1 MNQIKNVEESF
12 ATWLQKTV
20 PDSYRQYL
28 GRSVSQTR
36 ERLREINEFFP
47 ERNIFVVENGNTKQ
61 IIDFLRHKTS
71 KKERANNPD
80 FVKYDTFHSNGIP
93 KAVIGKNHYFKF
105 LESLF
110 EKSTN
115 KNKII
120 YALIASYKNKIK
132 TNKLNDE
139 RYKWEYISEYQGRPN
154 VNATN
159 FQEEIKNIKW
169 NNLMYRLSGAVLNHI
184 VTERPEA
191 LRKLFIA
198 LFDNSVSLDQRIQLW
213 DQDVLRLYR
222 ELNGEHAHHQ
232 DERATSV
239 YLTLQYPDEYT
250 FYKDSYYQKFCK
262 LLGLKAKG
270 KGEKYNHYMDL
281 VHMLVDDF
289 ITQDKEL
296 IELVNTLIPE
306 YYDGGNNLL
315 VAQDILYQMLEQ
327 ERSPN
332 YWIFQGNPT
341 IYNITNALNNDHLKS
356 WKIAA
361 HREKIEIG
369 DKIIIWQTGDEA
381 GCYAL
386 AEVTSDV
393 DVFEEERFEQQY
405 YVNNNGGN
413 KTERVKIKI
422 EENLADHPILWKELK
437 NNPIFSNFKAGN
449 QGTNFSATEE
459 EYNSLLKIIGSRKN
473 LKLEGEKEFLEV
485 IQSHE
490 KQDVLNFFEFL
501 DLIITNFDIQP
512 DDARVVT
519 GTSNKQ
525 LNLTIGQR
533 YCWNLYNLKSNRG
546 RYGLIT
552 KLRTSK
558 TSEAYEGRGEQPFY
572 NYFDDY
578 AFALENQN
586 SAIDAIENELNRTK
600 KSSFTEH
607 NNLAYRKAIF
617 DKEYRNHILNTSEY
631 NLNITTEM
639 NVFNPQFSINKILYG
654 PPGTGKTYELRKA
667 YFPSY
672 TLEESSVTK
681 ETFFE
686 ETVRELTWWQVIALA
701 LIEGGTSRVN
711 DLLKNRWVAA
721 KANMS
726 ESKNVRATLWGNL
739 QMHTVHE
746 STTVAYTQRQVPLIF
761 DKNEDKSWSLM
772 ESELQEQSPELY
784 DILES
789 VNNFEANPQKEIK
802 HYVFTTFH
810 QSFSY
815 EDFVE
820 GIKPKL
826 NTEAENNE
834 LSYQIENGVF
844 KDLCLRA
851 QNDPTNRYAIFID
864 EINRGNVSAIFG
876 ELITLIE
883 PDKRLGADNEI
894 KVRLPYSKTDFG
906 VPSNVDIYGTMNTA
920 DRSVEAL
927 DTALRRRFSFKEI
940 MPNPSLLEDIEFN
953 GFNLKEVLQTINE
966 RVELLLDR
974 DHTIGHSYF
983 MNVKSGDTKALE
995 DVFKNKVIPLLQEYF
1010 YHDYEKIALILG
1022 AGFVEVKTN
1031 HAIEF
1036 PAFDGIVEPDNVT
1049 LCKLIDVIDNIED
1062 AITILLNRNAN

>member
-1 MNQIKNVEESF
+1 MHENLYKLKQEFLDAWPIEKLEQMTLEQYTNLDKTSFCYWVEAITTDLGSIWGGSAYKFGIFKRRELESENYNDKRKTDGEYAWYGKYGDKKEDVFETIKTTIIKIAKSSKTNNLEAIDKIDLGNALKWKIAFLYGDFNCLNAFKLDALRLIATNLGIEYSNKTPISQLQREIMATKPEDEEYF
-12 ATWLQKTV
+12 AWSHKLWKQYETGLIDVKSDFAQWLNKNTF
-20 PDSYRQYL
+20 DSYRAYL
-28 GRSVSQTR
+28 GYSNKGI
-36 ERLREINEFFP
+36 EDRLDEINSFFEDVNFFQVDP
-47 ERNIFVVENGNTKQ
+47 TKINGLIST
-61 IIDFLRHKTS
+61 ILFMMS
-71 KKERANNPD
+71 KKERVKNPD
-80 FVKYDTFHSNGIP
+80 FIEYDSKNSNGIP
-93 KAVIGKNHYFKF
+93 KAILGKNNYIKF
-105 LESLF
+105 LKEKF
-110 EKSTN
+110 E
-115 KNKII
+115 
-120 YALIASYKNKIK
+120 Y
-132 TNKLNDE
+132 
-139 RYKWEYISEYQGRPN
+139 
-154 VNATN
+154 
-159 FQEEIKNIKW
+159 
-169 NNLMYRLSGAVLNHI
+169 
-184 VTERPEA
+184 
-191 LRKLFIA
+191 
-198 LFDNSVSLDQRIQLW
+198 
-213 DQDVLRLYR
+213 
-222 ELNGEHAHHQ
+222 
-232 DERATSV
+232 
-239 YLTLQYPDEYT
+239 
-250 FYKDSYYQKFCK
+250 
-262 LLGLKAKG
+262 
-270 KGEKYNHYMDL
+270 
-281 VHMLVDDF
+281 
-289 ITQDKEL
+289 
-296 IELVNTLIPE
+296 
-306 YYDGGNNLL
+306 
-315 VAQDILYQMLEQ
+315 VA
-327 ERSPN
+327 PN

-341 IYNITNALNNDHLKS
+341 IYNITSALNNDHLKS
-356 WKIAA
+356 WKVAA
-361 HREKIEIG
+361 HREKIKIG

-393 DVFEEERFEQQY
+393 DVFEEEGFEQQY
-405 YVNNNGGN
+405 YVNNKGGN

-437 NNPIFSNFKAGN
+437 NNPNFSNFKAGN

-459 EYNSLLKIIGSRKN
+459 EYNSLLKIIESRKN
-473 LKLEGEKEFLEV
+473 LNLEGEKEFREV
-485 IQSHE
+485 IQSHD
-490 KQDVLNFFEFL
+490 KQDVINFFEFL
-501 DLIITNFDIQP
+501 DSIVLNFNIQP
-512 DDARVVT
+512 DDTRVVT

-533 YCWNLYNLKSNRG
+533 YCWNLYNSKSKRG
-546 RYGLIT
+546 KYGLIT

-558 TSEAYEGRGEQPFY
+558 TSEAYEGKGEQPFY

-578 AFALENQN
+578 NFALENQN

-631 NLNITTEM
+631 NLYTTSGMEER
-639 NVFNPQFSINKILYG
+639 NQQFPLNQILYG

-686 ETVRELTWWQVIALA
+686 EMVRELTWWQVIALA

-746 STTVAYTQRQVPLIF
+746 STTEAYTQRQVPLIF

-784 DILES
+784 DILGS
-789 VNNFEANPQKEIK
+789 VNNFETNPQKEIK

-826 NTEAENNE
+826 NTEAGNNE

-940 MPNPSLLEDIEFN
+940 MPNPSLLENIEFN

-966 RVELLLDR
+966 RVEFLLDR

-995 DVFKNKVIPLLQEYF
+995 DIFKNKVIPLLQEYF

-1031 HAIEF
+1031 HAIKF
-1036 PAFDGIVEPDNVT
+1036 PSFDGIVEPDNVT